1 MKGLV
6 RFCRLIV
13 GVVFVFSGFVKLLS
27 PVGTSLILKEY
38 FEAFHLG
45 FMVPAALVFA
55 IALALTEFLTGVA
68 LLLRLR
74 IRIFAWIALLLICL
88 FTPITLYLAVFNP
101 IQDCGCFGEVIHL
114 TNWQTFFKNL
124 ILLPCVIVIFVGR
137 KAISQF
143 RYPVLE
149 WIFVALFAAMA
160 VWMLV
165 RTLCVAPIQESTA
178 YRVNKE
184 ITASPASE
192 AVANYETTFIYEK
205 DGYQEP
211 FTLDN
216 LPDSTWTF
224 VEAVT
229 TGADDAAPNATDADF
244 RLEDYSGGDI
254 TEKVL
259 SKRKLLV
266 MSIYHPDRF
275 LRRQGIEPIVE
286 MAAKAREQGMEFL
299 VVSGAPIE
307 GLPEDIEAAIGDVK
321 LLMTFNRSNGG
332 ATYLNDGM
340 IVRKW
345 AFTAAN
351 QDNVKFNAENDAEM
365 ELLKTLNR
373 QRVAIEL
380 LIFIFIVLCIVKFA
394 VFFKKR
400 E

>member
-6 RFCRLIV
+6 RICRLIV

-45 FMVPAALVFA
+45 FMAPAALGFA

-74 IRIFAWIALLLICL
+74 IRLFAWIALILICL

-160 VWMLV
+160 VWMLI

-178 YRVNKE
+178 YRVSKE
-184 ITASPASE
+184 ITAAPAAE
-192 AVANYETTFIYEK
+192 AVEEYETTFIYEK
-205 DGYQEP
+205 DGCREP
-211 FTLDN
+211 YTLDN

-229 TGADDAAPNATDADF
+229 TGAGGAGINASDADF
-244 RLEDYSGGDI
+244 RLEDYAGGDI
-254 TEKVL
+254 TDAVL
-259 SKRKLLV
+259 SKRQLLV

-275 LRRQGIEPIVE
+275 LRRKGIEPIVE

-299 VVSGAPIE
+299 VASGAPIE
-307 GLPEDIEAAIGDVK
+307 GLPEDIEAATGDVK

-351 QDNVKFNAENDAEM
+351 QDNVNFNAENDAEM

-380 LIFIFIVLCIVKFA
+380 LIFIFIVLCLAKFA